1 MNHELFFRGLT
12 PFIISVIFFI
22 FIYSVIF
29 KNSIFAETKNYA
41 KDIDISFSFG
51 V

>member
-1 MNHELFFRGLT
+1 MAYTFYNKCD
-12 PFIISVIFFI
+12 FFI

>member
-1 MNHELFFRGLT
+1 MNYFLEGLHLV
-12 PFIISVIFFI
+12 IISVIFFI